1 METVPADSKILD
13 LGSSV
18 YEICTNHPEA
28 AGLLESLGFKEIA
41 VPGMLGTAGRFMT
54 IPMGARVKKINLST
68 VILTFEENG
77 YTVLNDK
84 EIEK

>member
-1 METVPADSKILD
+1 
-13 LGSSV
+13 
-18 YEICTNHPEA
+18 
-28 AGLLESLGFKEIA
+28 
-41 VPGMLGTAGRFMT
+41 MT